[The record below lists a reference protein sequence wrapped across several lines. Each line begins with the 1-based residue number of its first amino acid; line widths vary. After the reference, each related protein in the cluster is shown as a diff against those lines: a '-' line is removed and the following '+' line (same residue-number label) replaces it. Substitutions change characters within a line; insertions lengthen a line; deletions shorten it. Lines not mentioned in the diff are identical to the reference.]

1 MHVRDDDVFDL
12 FQVCFLETG
21 THCPGI
27 HHAHVI
33 DEKPAGSALKSPPAR
48 LVHRQFGAVTS
59 ENLNDHPA
67 PSASSVESPQRR
79 APAQLFSQL
88 PHFLARGFW
97 TILIELL

>member
-12 FQVCFLETG
+12 FQVCFVETA

-27 HHAHVI
+27 HHARVI

-59 ENLNDHPA
+59 ENLNDHRA
-67 PSASSVESPQRR
+67 PSASSVESQEERLPNYFRSSLIFWR
-79 APAQLFSQL
+79 VALERFS
-88 PHFLARGFW
+88 
-97 TILIELL
+97 